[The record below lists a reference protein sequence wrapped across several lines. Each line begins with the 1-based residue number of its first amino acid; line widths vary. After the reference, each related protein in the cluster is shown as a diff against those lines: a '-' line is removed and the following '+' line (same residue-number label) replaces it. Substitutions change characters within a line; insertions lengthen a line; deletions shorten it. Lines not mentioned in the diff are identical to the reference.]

1 MRAKDTAELVEWY
14 DKLSGSYDELYAEEQ
29 SVKYD
34 LALKT
39 VGGRK
44 FDIAIDIACGS
55 GLFFAKLRMTCGFV
69 VGVDVSR
76 EMLEKAKTRARNQ
89 DVGLVRSDCYML
101 PVKDESADCLFAISL
116 LKAGGELGKQVS
128 EIARVVKNDGFVVG
142 TVFRNDDEILGT
154 GELCLEGAGN
164 LTDVSSREALFSGPA
179 RCFKNR

>member
-1 MRAKDTAELVEWY
+1 VKDTAELVEWY
-14 DKLSGSYDELYAEEQ
+14 DKLSDGYDELYAEEQ

-39 VGGRK
+39 TGARK

-55 GLFFAKLRMTCGFV
+55 GLFFEKLRTTCAFV

-89 DVGLVRSDCYML
+89 DVSLVRSDCYKL
-101 PVKDESADCLFAISL
+101 PLKDETADCLFAISL
-116 LKAGGELGKQVS
+116 LKAGSELGKQVS
-128 EIARVVKNDGFVVG
+128 KIARVVKNDGFVVG
-142 TVFRNDDEILGT
+142 TVFRNDDEIPGT
-154 GELCLEGAGN
+154 GELSLGATGN
-164 LTDVSSREALFSGPA
+164 LKDVSPREALFSGPA